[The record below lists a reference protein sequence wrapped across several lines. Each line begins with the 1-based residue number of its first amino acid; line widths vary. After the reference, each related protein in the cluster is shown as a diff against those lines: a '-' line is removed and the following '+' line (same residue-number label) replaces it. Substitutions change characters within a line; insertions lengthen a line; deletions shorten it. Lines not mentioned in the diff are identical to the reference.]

1 MKYIP
6 PRPIR
11 SMETVLRVIAMST
24 IYLSD
29 PLIIVGEFPSRSSHY
44 FINQYSY
51 WGVGSYCSNGIH
63 FPLYELFQGSYLL
76 LCQVLFMH
84 MEFSNKNSRFF
95 VMWRVMQD
103 LLRYFWFCWLFSKYA
118 SKDVLVTTFSSS
130 ESTIP
135 AFILKGRTKMV
146 LTTTVLLSPNV
157 TLYYWHCNTQGSQ

>member
-51 WGVGSYCSNGIH
+51 WGVMYHNKYCPHHNGIFLRQH
-63 FPLYELFQGSYLL
+63 NPGTLAPL
-76 LCQVLFMH
+76 M
-84 MEFSNKNSRFF
+84 M
-95 VMWRVMQD
+95 
-103 LLRYFWFCWLFSKYA
+103 
-118 SKDVLVTTFSSS
+118 
-130 ESTIP
+130 
-135 AFILKGRTKMV
+135 
-146 LTTTVLLSPNV
+146 
-157 TLYYWHCNTQGSQ
+157 